1 MYRLLV
7 SRKKHNNAK
16 RREKLYARGGNLS
29 TMKGGLSYIF
39 FSFFP
44 PIFDITIARL
54 IYVTF
59 EVFNSSKRVVKDV
72 LMRMKYI

>member
-1 MYRLLV
+1 MCIGSSCRE
-7 SRKKHNNAK
+7 RNNNAK

-44 PIFDITIARL
+44 PIFDITIAGL
-54 IYVTF
+54 IYAPSRF
-59 EVFNSSKRVVKDV
+59 LIPRNES
-72 LMRMKYI
+72 